1 MQEETIDPR
10 ELNPLALAFVGDSV
24 LELLVRT
31 RLARHHRMSAG
42 KLNVEKVKYV
52 SARAQFREEQL
63 LEPLFTEEE
72 LAVFKRGRNASKASV
87 AKHASPEEYRA
98 STGFECLLG
107 WLYLT
112 GQMARVEELFD
123 ALWQQ
128 FDPNQKE
135 NAKARCFP
143 HWKTVQ
149 GRQRAFLCGVTS
161 CSWHLRRQHPW
172 YTGWGA
178 CARWWSGWWC
188 GSGSGSCSC
197 SCGFRCDSRCG
208 PSWFVTPFVREFSLT
223 ALVLPRTAALFMGG

>member
-1 MQEETIDPR
+1 MRSTDGEGEGADKRDFLMNEPETIDPR

-72 LAVFKRGRNASKASV
+72 LAVFK
-87 AKHASPEEYRA
+87 HASPEEYRA

-128 FDPNQKE
+128 FDPNQK
-135 NAKARCFP
+135 
-143 HWKTVQ
+143 
-149 GRQRAFLCGVTS
+149 
-161 CSWHLRRQHPW
+161 
-172 YTGWGA
+172 
-178 CARWWSGWWC
+178 
-188 GSGSGSCSC
+188 
-197 SCGFRCDSRCG
+197 
-208 PSWFVTPFVREFSLT
+208 
-223 ALVLPRTAALFMGG
+223 